1 MKKLTLLLSIL
12 ATPVWAQSAT
22 QTTPGFLT
30 ISGCPGGSS
39 SCFKP
44 YSTTNPLP
52 IGIYGGSSATSGY
65 VLTSNGVGA
74 LATFQ
79 PAGGVSVVNSF
90 SAGTTGFTPNTATT
104 GAVTLA
110 GVLNVANGGTGTSTA
125 FTQGS
130 VVFAGASG
138 TYAQDNANLYYNPTG
153 YSSGPTLQLGPSGS
167 NPNDAVF
174 EVYAATAGNMTAHFH
189 NNGVQSTT
197 GGAIVNLNS
206 SPTGTPAAI
215 ASGNRLGSLQWG
227 GTYDNTLTIQSG
239 AAINAFTTQNWTS
252 THAGSK
258 LVFNTV
264 PNNSLTRTTALTLDQ
279 DQSATFAGA
288 LSVAGTTTLFNGSA
302 TAGVATVTSGGV
314 IGSVALVPPANGGTG
329 VNNGTST
336 ITVGGNTAFSGAY
349 TFTGTLSN
357 NTSVTFPTSGTLA
370 TTGSTVASF
379 SAGTTGFTPSSATT
393 GAVTLAGT
401 LGIANGGT
409 NASTASGTS
418 LDNITGFSSTGFL
431 TRTGAG
437 TYAFQ
442 SATNGITLGNIAQS
456 AANTMLGNWTSGTA
470 NVAAN
475 AMPSCSD
482 SGGNHLN
489 YVSGTG
495 ITCGTTSSK
504 AGTVTSVTFTGD
516 GTVLSSTPSS
526 AVTTSGTVTAALAN
540 AGAGTVLGNA
550 TGSSAAPTYTS
561 TPTLGKAGTLGSV
574 TFGNATSGLLTLQ
587 PVTGAL
593 GTVTVSLPAA
603 TDTLVGKAT
612 TDTLTNKSI
621 AGSEINSG
629 TVGLTYGGTAANLT
643 ASNGGIVYS
652 TASALGILSGTA
664 TASQVLLSG
673 ASTTP
678 AWSTATYPATTTVS
692 QILYSS
698 SANVIAGLAT
708 ANSSVLV
715 TNGSG
720 VPSLSTTLPAHT
732 VTTSVTV
739 PTVYGGTAA
748 GSTLTLQGTSNGSPS
763 SAYVLLN
770 PAGGGNV
777 GIGVSSPLAALQV
790 SGIGYFLN
798 SSHTELT
805 FGSAGSNF
813 PHFYDP
819 GLTTSNGGIALG
831 GSSAVTTDPSTATMF
846 WNVNNNYVGIG
857 TTSPLS
863 PLHIKGATLAS
874 FTGATHGTVLI
885 DTPYVVNEYQS
896 LDFTFNDSIPVAR
909 IASEDTGGGTYLQF
923 GTSNN
928 YGTGVTNTAMT
939 IDPNGNVGIGTTSPA
954 YALQVLSTTAAQATF
969 TGYSVDGSYAAA
981 ASGTIQLG
989 TNTSF
994 QGRIDY
1000 SSNGNTTWNFDN
1012 TYDSSSSLIQFRTR
1026 TAGTPIVAMSI
1037 LGSGNV
1043 GVGTPSPGYRF
1054 ESDTSTAND
1063 QAVRGINGATTGTNY
1078 GGVFVANGSGATANR
1093 GVYAEATGATT
1104 NQQIYIDT
1112 LASGANNYAIYS
1124 VSSAQSYFAGTMSIG
1139 GVGGAYELNVFGGI
1153 SQNQAISCATGVVTN
1168 SSGEFSGCVASD
1180 RSLKTSIKPFVYDPT
1195 AIGKLQPVTYY
1206 WIDKEVRDGQQ
1217 HAGFVAQ
1224 DVGKVVPTAMVSAG
1238 KGLSGVDPNAMNA
1251 VLTLE
1256 VQALRKRLDADEAM
1270 IAAMQAKLTQ

>member
-90 SAGTTGFTPNTATT
+90 SAGATGFTPSTATT

-698 SANVIAGLAT
+698 SANVIAGLST

-763 SAYVLLN
+763 NAYVLLN
-770 PAGGGNV
+770 PAGGG
-777 GIGVSSPLAALQV
+777 G
-790 SGIGYFLN
+790 
-798 SSHTELT
+798 
-805 FGSAGSNF
+805 
-813 PHFYDP
+813 
-819 GLTTSNGGIALG
+819 
-831 GSSAVTTDPSTATMF
+831 
-846 WNVNNNYVGIG
+846 VGIG
-857 TTSPLS
+857 TSNPS
-863 PLHIKGATLAS
+863 AS
-874 FTGATHGTVLI
+874 
-885 DTPYVVNEYQS
+885 
-896 LDFTFNDSIPVAR
+896 
-909 IASEDTGGGTYLQF
+909 
-923 GTSNN
+923 
-928 YGTGVTNTAMT
+928 
-939 IDPNGNVGIGTTSPA
+939 
-954 YALQVLSTTAAQATF
+954 LQVYNAGASQAMF
-969 TGYSVDGSYAAA
+969 NGYSVDGAYVAA
-981 ASGTIQLG
+981 ASGSIALG
-989 TNTSF
+989 NNTSF

-1012 TYDSSSSLIQFRTR
+1012 TYDSPSSLIQFRTR
-1026 TAGTPIVAMSI
+1026 VAGTPVVALGMS
-1037 LGSGNV
+1037 GSGNIAV
-1043 GVGTPSPGYRF
+1043 GGANLNYRF
-1054 ESDTSTAND
+1054 ESDTSVAND
-1063 QAVRGINGATTGTNY
+1063 QAIRGVNSATTGGNY
-1078 GGVFVANGSGATANR
+1078 GAVFVANGSGASTNR
-1093 GVYAEATGATT
+1093 GVYTTASGATT
-1104 NQQIYIDT
+1104 NQELYIDS
-1112 LASGANNYAIYS
+1112 LAASPNNWAIYS
-1124 VSSAQSYFAGTMSIG
+1124 TSAAQSYFGGSVGIGIGTPAAKLTV
-1139 GVGGAYELNVFGGI
+1139 VG
-1153 SQNQAISCATGVVTN
+1153 TN
-1168 SSGEFSGCVASD
+1168 STDSFRVYNASSTHWAALYPDSSGNIYAQSDSAYCELPASGSSWTCSSD
-1180 RSLKTSIKPFVYDPT
+1180 QRLKQNIRDLPYEDGLGV
-1195 AIGKLQPVTYY
+1195 IQKLRPVTYEMKTDTNHLQQLGF
-1206 WIDKEVRDGQQ
+1206 IAQEVQG
-1217 HAGFVAQ
+1217 
-1224 DVGKVVPTAMVSAG
+1224 VVPQLVQKSSITTKTTPDGM
-1238 KGLSGVDPNAMNA
+1238 
-1251 VLTLE
+1251 LTLNTTGMTPLLVKA
-1256 VQALRKRLDADEAM
+1256 VQQMKSLFDSDHADLVELRSEFEAYKK
-1270 IAAMQAKLTQ
+1270 AHP